1 MDIIVVG
8 LSHKTAPVEVRE
20 LLAIPASRMGEALR
34 RLGSYPGIK
43 EGVLLSTC
51 NRVEVYA
58 VVEDAESGFS
68 RIQEFMADTHL
79 SLSAEQLMPHL
90 YWYADDR
97 AIHHLFRVAASL
109 DSMIVGES
117 QILGQLKDAFEVSLC
132 HKASG
137 VMLNKIV
144 KKAISVA
151 KRVRT
156 ETKIAEMAV
165 SVSYAA
171 VQLAKKIFSELR
183 EQTVLLVGAGEMAKL
198 AARHLIGQGVRQ
210 VKITTRDPYHARD
223 LAQRFHGTPIP
234 FEDFRQE
241 IAGADIVLCSTGA
254 SHYLIRAE
262 DVQRAIRQRKNRP
275 IFLIDIS
282 VPRNIDPEVRSI
294 DNAFLYDIDDLENLV
309 EENREERLRQAVKAE
324 RLVEAEVGVIRQWLR
339 SLEATPTIVAVRRQ
353 AEAIKRAELDKT
365 LGRLSN
371 LSAHE
376 RGLVESLATGIVNK
390 MLHGTLATLKAEADS
405 HVGTLFIEAAKR
417 FHHLEDRPASA
428 PFIETPGD
436 DQLEAGERPGPSMSV
451 PYVNAE
457 EPGLQERTGEEGQ
470 RTTRT
475 PESKA

>member
-1 MDIIVVG
+1 MNIIVVG

-34 RLGSYPGIK
+34 RLGTYQGLK

-58 VVEDAESGFS
+58 VVDEAESGFS

-117 QILGQLKDAFEVSLC
+117 QILGQLKDAFELSLC

-137 VMLNKIV
+137 MTLNKIV

-171 VQLAKKIFSELR
+171 VQLAKKIFSDLR

-198 AARHLIGQGVRQ
+198 AARHLIDHGVRQ
-210 VKITTRDPYHARD
+210 VRITTRDPYHARD
-223 LAQRFHGTPIP
+223 LARRFHGTPIP
-234 FEDFRQE
+234 FEDFRHE

-254 SHYLIRAE
+254 SHYLIRQE
-262 DVQRAIRQRKNRP
+262 DVHRAIRQRKNRP

-282 VPRNIDPEVRSI
+282 VPRNIDPDVRNI
-294 DNAFLYDIDDLENLV
+294 DNVFLYDIDDLENRV
-309 EENREERLRQAVKAE
+309 EENREERLREATKAE
-324 RLVEAEVGVIRQWLR
+324 RMVEAEVGVIRRWLN
-339 SLEATPTIVAVRRQ
+339 SLEATPTIVALRHR
-353 AEAIKRAELDKT
+353 AEEIKRAELDKT
-365 LGRLSN
+365 LGRLAN
-371 LSAHE
+371 LSAQE
-376 RGLVESLATGIVNK
+376 RGLVESLASGIVNK
-390 MLHGTLATLKAEADS
+390 MLHGTLTTLKTEADS
-405 HVGTLFIEAAKR
+405 HVGTLFIEAARR
-417 FHHLEDRPASA
+417 FHHLEGTQAPA
-428 PFIETPGD
+428 PFSEASGD
-436 DQLEAGERPGPSMSV
+436 DEPQKGERPKPSLSV
-451 PYVNAE
+451 SHVTGVE
-457 EPGLQERTGEEGQ
+457 HRLKERPGNED
-470 RTTRT
+470 
-475 PESKA
+475 A